1 MPPTKFEMPARTDLP
16 GKEIAESTYK
26 AYKTEL
32 NRFARLGLTTPE
44 ELLSQQDA
52 VIKIIK
58 ESEFTSQQKK
68 VQISAVLKVLGH
80 VKGAQLTPLKD
91 YLDTFFFV
99 MQEKLDPQSQAE
111 LLKIYNRIFNQHK
124 PPTSCTP
131 CWISILEEL
140 KVAHNQ
146 YKI

>member
-91 YLDTFFFV
+91 YLDTFFPLPGTMMANGTV
-99 MQEKLDPQSQAE
+99 WKSRTSIQEDSSE
-111 LLKIYNRIFNQHK
+111 
-124 PPTSCTP
+124 SD
-131 CWISILEEL
+131 SD
-140 KVAHNQ
+140 
-146 YKI
+146 